1 MAKSALFQT
10 SQQTNVIIGTEAT
23 FGTKAATGA
32 TRIHMPVTS
41 YSFSEVDKIAPSDCI
56 LVIAIS

>member
-10 SQQTNVIIGTEAT
+10 SQQTNVLIATEST

-32 TRIHMPVTS
+32 ARIHMPVTS
-41 YSFSEVDKIAPSDCI
+41 YSFF
-56 LVIAIS
+56 